1 MAAVAE
7 KDAKVATLAAAA
19 EAPAVAAPAADGAAP
34 ADSAAPADGAASASA
49 DAEAAKV
56 ARQLEKKLKKEAQ
69 KKEQKEK
76 KEKKAAAAAAASA
89 KKKGESKEGMDV
101 GKEEDFPRWYN
112 QVITKSELIEFYDIS
127 GCYILRPWSFAMW
140 DTIREFVDAVI
151 KKQGVQ
157 NAYFPLFVSE
167 DRLEKE
173 ASHIEGFAPE
183 VAWVTRSGQTDLDKP
198 IAVRPTSET
207 IMYPAFAKW
216 IRSHRDLPLKL
227 NQWSN
232 VVRWE
237 FKHPTPFL
245 RSREFLWQEGHT
257 AFATQEEADAEVLAI
272 LDLYRDTYETLLAV
286 PVIRGRKSEKEKF
299 AGGLY
304 TTTVEGFIPSTGR
317 AIQGA
322 TSHCLGQNFGKMFGI
337 TYLPESGG
345 AAKTVWQNSWG
356 LTTRSIGVMV
366 MTHGDDKGLV
376 LPPRVAT
383 LQVIV
388 IPIVVKGREEEMATH
403 ARRIADELSAAGL
416 RADVD
421 ARTDKTPGWKFSQWE
436 LKGVPVRV
444 ELGPR
449 DVEASAAVAVR
460 RDTFAKTTF
469 QWASLADDVRALL
482 DQMQTDMLE
491 RARSTVASRISIVHG
506 WEGFVPIL
514 DAKGMAVAPWCTA
527 VECEDD
533 VKKRSE
539 EASLAAAAAA
549 AAAQGSS
556 VGEADERALSGAAKT
571 LCMPFKEELDRMG
584 VPEMAEGTKC
594 FACDSTAKSFTLWG
608 RSY

>member
-1 MAAVAE
+1 
-7 KDAKVATLAAAA
+7 
-19 EAPAVAAPAADGAAP
+19 
-34 ADSAAPADGAASASA
+34 
-49 DAEAAKV
+49 
-56 ARQLEKKLKKEAQ
+56 
-69 KKEQKEK
+69 
-76 KEKKAAAAAAASA
+76 
-89 KKKGESKEGMDV
+89 
-101 GKEEDFPRWYN
+101 
-112 QVITKSELIEFYDIS
+112 
-127 GCYILRPWSFAMW
+127 
-140 DTIREFVDAVI
+140 
-151 KKQGVQ
+151 
-157 NAYFPLFVSE
+157 
-167 DRLEKE
+167 
-173 ASHIEGFAPE
+173 
-183 VAWVTRSGQTDLDKP
+183 
-198 IAVRPTSET
+198 
-207 IMYPAFAKW
+207 
-216 IRSHRDLPLKL
+216 
-227 NQWSN
+227 
-232 VVRWE
+232 
-237 FKHPTPFL
+237 
-245 RSREFLWQEGHT
+245 
-257 AFATQEEADAEVLAI
+257 
-272 LDLYRDTYETLLAV
+272 
-286 PVIRGRKSEKEKF
+286 
-299 AGGLY
+299 
-304 TTTVEGFIPSTGR
+304 
-317 AIQGA
+317 
-322 TSHCLGQNFGKMFGI
+322 
-337 TYLPESGG
+337 
-345 AAKTVWQNSWG
+345 
-356 LTTRSIGVMV
+356 MV

>member
-1 MAAVAE
+1 
-7 KDAKVATLAAAA
+7 
-19 EAPAVAAPAADGAAP
+19 
-34 ADSAAPADGAASASA
+34 
-49 DAEAAKV
+49 
-56 ARQLEKKLKKEAQ
+56 
-69 KKEQKEK
+69 
-76 KEKKAAAAAAASA
+76 
-89 KKKGESKEGMDV
+89 
-101 GKEEDFPRWYN
+101 
-112 QVITKSELIEFYDIS
+112 
-127 GCYILRPWSFAMW
+127 MW
-140 DTIREFVDAVI
+140 DSIRDFVDVAI
-151 KKQGVQ
+151 KKQGVR
-157 NAYFPLFVSE
+157 NAYFPLFVSQ

-183 VAWVTRSGQTDLDKP
+183 VAWVTRSGQTDMEKP

-272 LDLYRDTYETLLAV
+272 LDLYRDVYETLLAV

-388 IPIVVKGREEEMATH
+388 IPIVVKGREEEMASH
-403 ARRIADELSAAGL
+403 ARRIADELSEAGL

-449 DVEASAAVAVR
+449 DVEASSAVAVR
-460 RDTFAKTTF
+460 RDTFAKTTYP
-469 QWASLADDVRALL
+469 WASLVDDVRALL
-482 DQMQTDMLE
+482 DVIQADMLAAA
-491 RARSTVASRISIVHG
+491 RATVSSRITIVHG

-514 DAKGMAVAPWCTA
+514 DAKGMAVAPWCTT
-527 VECEDD
+527 VECEED

-539 EASLAAAAAA
+539 AASLAAVAAASA
-549 AAAQGSS
+549 AAGEAA
-556 VGEADERALSGAAKT
+556 GEADERALSGAAKT
-571 LCMPFKEELDRMG
+571 LCMPFKEELDKMG
-584 VPEMAEGTKC
+584 VPEMAEGACC
-594 FACDSTAKSFTLWG
+594 FACERAAVAFTLWG